1 MKVYRNVMFIIF
13 ILLLLPRFYC
23 VNFIGNFFF
32 KKYDYPV
39 GKDTEVVV
47 GDGSFQILRERFSDI
62 DNNVIHSY
70 LLSFRGKSIDDEVYE
85 YLVYS
90 DYLATKGS
98 NGLTICDFN
107 LNEYY
112 VYSSYDLVLDKFEY
126 FKTGKFKKLD

>member
-13 ILLLLPRFYC
+13 ILLLLPVFYC
-23 VNFIGNFFF
+23 VNFIANFSP

-39 GKDTEVVV
+39 GRDTKVVV
-47 GDGSFQILRERFSDI
+47 GDGSFQILRESSSDT
-62 DNNVIHSY
+62 Y
-70 LLSFRGKSIDDEVYE
+70 LLSFRSKSIDEEVYE
-85 YLVYS
+85 YLIYS

-112 VYSSYDLVLDKFEY
+112 VYSSYDLVPDKFEY
-126 FKTGKFKKLD
+126 LKTGKFKKLD